1 MQGVAVQ
8 NCVELVRLRRI
19 NGMNNM
25 KYCNDSLAHD
35 YDMFMP
41 REKKQPSNVVELPRK
56 AERAAKPVAKAKTK
70 PLSRAFPIIV
80 TVFLLAA
87 AFGSL
92 YLHAEIS
99 KVSNELNAV
108 EAQTV
113 KLKSE
118 QTRLNVILEKKT
130 SVGNLENQAKKL
142 GMQKQEK
149 TQVNYIFNYGDENT
163 EYSADIEE

>member
-1 MQGVAVQ
+1 
-8 NCVELVRLRRI
+8 
-19 NGMNNM
+19 MNNM

-35 YDMFMP
+35 FDMFMP
-41 REKKQPSNVVELPRK
+41 REKKQNHVVVELPK
-56 AERAAKPVAKAKTK
+56 KSKQKPKAKSSVK
-70 PLSRAFPIIV
+70 ASSKLFSIIV
-80 TVFLLAA
+80 TVFLVGA
-87 AFGSL
+87 AFGCL
-92 YLHAEIS
+92 FLHAEIS

-108 EAQTV
+108 EAETV

-149 TQVNYIFNYGDENT
+149 TQVNYIFNYQDENT
-163 EYSADIEE
+163 EYSADID

>member
-1 MQGVAVQ
+1 
-8 NCVELVRLRRI
+8 
-19 NGMNNM
+19 MNNM

-35 YDMFMP
+35 FDMFMP
-41 REKKQPSNVVELPRK
+41 REKKQKSVVVELPK
-56 AERAAKPVAKAKTK
+56 KSKQKPKAKSSSKTSSK
-70 PLSRAFPIIV
+70 LFSIIV
-80 TVFLLAA
+80 TVFLIGA
-87 AFGSL
+87 AFGCL
-92 YLHAEIS
+92 FLHAEIS

-108 EAQTV
+108 EAETV

-149 TQVNYIFNYGDENT
+149 TQVNYIFNYQNEGT
-163 EYSADIEE
+163 EYSADIE

>member
-1 MQGVAVQ
+1 
-8 NCVELVRLRRI
+8 
-19 NGMNNM
+19 MNNM

-35 YDMFMP
+35 FDMFMP
-41 REKKQPSNVVELPRK
+41 REKKQNHVVVELPK
-56 AERAAKPVAKAKTK
+56 KSKQKPKAKSSVK
-70 PLSRAFPIIV
+70 VSSKLFSIIV
-80 TVFLLAA
+80 TVFLVGA
-87 AFGSL
+87 AFGCL
-92 YLHAEIS
+92 FLHAEIS

-108 EAQTV
+108 EAETV

-149 TQVNYIFNYGDENT
+149 TQVNYIFNYQDENT
-163 EYSADIEE
+163 EYSADID

>member
-1 MQGVAVQ
+1 
-8 NCVELVRLRRI
+8 
-19 NGMNNM
+19 MNNM

-35 YDMFMP
+35 FDMFMP
-41 REKKQPSNVVELPRK
+41 RPKKQPSNVVELPK
-56 AERAAKPVAKAKTK
+56 KSKQKAKPVAKAKTK
-70 PLSRAFPIIV
+70 AVGRAFPVIV
-80 TVFLLAA
+80 TIFLLAA

-118 QTRLNVILEKKT
+118 ETRLNVILEKKT

-149 TQVNYIFNYGDENT
+149 TQVNYIFNYGDEDT
-163 EYSADIEE
+163 QYSADIQE

>member
-1 MQGVAVQ
+1 
-8 NCVELVRLRRI
+8 
-19 NGMNNM
+19 MNNM

-35 YDMFMP
+35 FDMFMP
-41 REKKQPSNVVELPRK
+41 REKKQNHVVVELPK
-56 AERAAKPVAKAKTK
+56 KSKQKPKAKSSVK
-70 PLSRAFPIIV
+70 ASSKLFSIIV
-80 TVFLLAA
+80 TVFLIGA
-87 AFGSL
+87 AFGCL
-92 YLHAEIS
+92 FLHAEIS

-108 EAQTV
+108 EAETV

-149 TQVNYIFNYGDENT
+149 TQVNYIFNYQDENT
-163 EYSADIEE
+163 EYSADID

>member
-1 MQGVAVQ
+1 
-8 NCVELVRLRRI
+8 
-19 NGMNNM
+19 MNNM

-35 YDMFMP
+35 FNMFMP
-41 REKKQPSNVVELPRK
+41 REKKQNNVVVELPK
-56 AERAAKPVAKAKTK
+56 KAKPNKKVKASQKASSK
-70 PLSRAFPIIV
+70 LFSIIV
-80 TVFLLAA
+80 TVFLIGA
-87 AFGSL
+87 AFGCL
-92 YLHAEIS
+92 FLHAEIS

-108 EAQTV
+108 ETENV

-149 TQVNYIFNYGDENT
+149 TQVNYIFNYQDENT
-163 EYSADIEE
+163 EYSADAD

>member
-1 MQGVAVQ
+1 
-8 NCVELVRLRRI
+8 
-19 NGMNNM
+19 MNNM

-35 YDMFMP
+35 FDMFMP
-41 REKKQPSNVVELPRK
+41 REKKQNHVVVEFPK
-56 AERAAKPVAKAKTK
+56 KSKQKPKAKSSVK
-70 PLSRAFPIIV
+70 VSSKLFSIIV
-80 TVFLLAA
+80 TVFLVGA
-87 AFGSL
+87 AFGCL
-92 YLHAEIS
+92 FLHAEIS

-108 EAQTV
+108 EAETV

-149 TQVNYIFNYGDENT
+149 TQVNYIFNYQDENT
-163 EYSADIEE
+163 EYSADID

>member
-1 MQGVAVQ
+1 
-8 NCVELVRLRRI
+8 
-19 NGMNNM
+19 MNNM

-35 YDMFMP
+35 FDMFMP
-41 REKKQPSNVVELPRK
+41 REKKQNHVVVELPK
-56 AERAAKPVAKAKTK
+56 KSKQKPKAKSSVK
-70 PLSRAFPIIV
+70 VSSKLFSIIV
-80 TVFLLAA
+80 TVFLIGA
-87 AFGSL
+87 AFGCL
-92 YLHAEIS
+92 FLHAEIS

-108 EAQTV
+108 EAETV

-149 TQVNYIFNYGDENT
+149 TQVNYIFNYQDENT
-163 EYSADIEE
+163 EYSADID

>member
-1 MQGVAVQ
+1 
-8 NCVELVRLRRI
+8 
-19 NGMNNM
+19 MNNM

-35 YDMFMP
+35 FDMFMP
-41 REKKQPSNVVELPRK
+41 REKKQNHVVVELPK
-56 AERAAKPVAKAKTK
+56 KSKQKPKAKSSVK
-70 PLSRAFPIIV
+70 VSSKLFSIIV
-80 TVFLLAA
+80 TVFLIGA
-87 AFGSL
+87 AFGCL
-92 YLHAEIS
+92 FLHAEIS

-108 EAQTV
+108 EAETV

-149 TQVNYIFNYGDENT
+149 TQVNYIFNYQDENT
-163 EYSADIEE
+163 EYSADTD

>member
-1 MQGVAVQ
+1 
-8 NCVELVRLRRI
+8 
-19 NGMNNM
+19 MNNM

-35 YDMFMP
+35 FDMFMP
-41 REKKQPSNVVELPRK
+41 REKKQNHVVVELPK
-56 AERAAKPVAKAKTK
+56 KSKQKTKAKSSVK
-70 PLSRAFPIIV
+70 VSSKLFSIIV
-80 TVFLLAA
+80 TVFLVGA
-87 AFGSL
+87 AFGCL
-92 YLHAEIS
+92 FLHAEIS

-108 EAQTV
+108 EAETV

-149 TQVNYIFNYGDENT
+149 TQVNYIFNYQDENT
-163 EYSADIEE
+163 EYSADTD

>member
-1 MQGVAVQ
+1 
-8 NCVELVRLRRI
+8 
-19 NGMNNM
+19 MNNM

-35 YDMFMP
+35 FDMFMP
-41 REKKQPSNVVELPRK
+41 REKKQSNVVEFPK
-56 AERAAKPVAKAKTK
+56 KSKQKHKSKAKASVKVSQR
-70 PLSRAFPIIV
+70 LFSIIV
-80 TVFLLAA
+80 TVFLVGA
-87 AFGSL
+87 AFGCL
-92 YLHAEIS
+92 FLHAEIS

-108 EAQTV
+108 EAETV

-149 TQVNYIFNYGDENT
+149 TQVNYIFNYQDENT
-163 EYSADIEE
+163 EYSADTD

>member
-1 MQGVAVQ
+1 
-8 NCVELVRLRRI
+8 
-19 NGMNNM
+19 MNNM

-35 YDMFMP
+35 FNMFMP
-41 REKKQPSNVVELPRK
+41 REKKQNNVVVELPK
-56 AERAAKPVAKAKTK
+56 KAKPNKKVKASQKASSK
-70 PLSRAFPIIV
+70 LFSIIV
-80 TVFLLAA
+80 TVFLIGA
-87 AFGSL
+87 AFGCL
-92 YLHAEIS
+92 FLHAEIS

-108 EAQTV
+108 ETENV

-149 TQVNYIFNYGDENT
+149 TQVNYIFNYEDEGT
-163 EYSADIEE
+163 EYSADVQ

>member
-1 MQGVAVQ
+1 
-8 NCVELVRLRRI
+8 
-19 NGMNNM
+19 MNNM

-35 YDMFMP
+35 FDMFMP
-41 REKKQPSNVVELPRK
+41 REKKQNHVVVELPK
-56 AERAAKPVAKAKTK
+56 KSKQKPKAKSSAK
-70 PLSRAFPIIV
+70 VSSKLFSIIV
-80 TVFLLAA
+80 TVFLVGA
-87 AFGSL
+87 AFGCL
-92 YLHAEIS
+92 FLHAEIS

-108 EAQTV
+108 ETETI

-149 TQVNYIFNYGDENT
+149 TQVNYIFNYQDENT
-163 EYSADIEE
+163 EYSADAD

>member
-1 MQGVAVQ
+1 
-8 NCVELVRLRRI
+8 
-19 NGMNNM
+19 MNNM

-35 YDMFMP
+35 FDMFMP
-41 REKKQPSNVVELPRK
+41 REKKQNHVVVEFPK
-56 AERAAKPVAKAKTK
+56 KSKQKTKAKSSVK
-70 PLSRAFPIIV
+70 VSSKLFSIIV
-80 TVFLLAA
+80 TVFLVGA
-87 AFGSL
+87 AFGCL
-92 YLHAEIS
+92 FLHAEIS

-108 EAQTV
+108 EAETV

-149 TQVNYIFNYGDENT
+149 TQVNYIFNYQDENT
-163 EYSADIEE
+163 EYSADID

>member
-1 MQGVAVQ
+1 
-8 NCVELVRLRRI
+8 
-19 NGMNNM
+19 MNNM

-35 YDMFMP
+35 FDMFMP
-41 REKKQPSNVVELPRK
+41 REKKQNHVVVELPK
-56 AERAAKPVAKAKTK
+56 KSKQKTKAKSSAK
-70 PLSRAFPIIV
+70 VSSKLFSIIV
-80 TVFLLAA
+80 TVFLIGA
-87 AFGSL
+87 AFGCL
-92 YLHAEIS
+92 FLHAEIS

-108 EAQTV
+108 EAETV

-149 TQVNYIFNYGDENT
+149 TQVNYIFNYQDENT
-163 EYSADIEE
+163 EYSADID

>member
-1 MQGVAVQ
+1 
-8 NCVELVRLRRI
+8 
-19 NGMNNM
+19 MNNM

-35 YDMFMP
+35 FDMFMP
-41 REKKQPSNVVELPRK
+41 REKKQNHVVVELPK
-56 AERAAKPVAKAKTK
+56 KSKQKTKAKSSVK
-70 PLSRAFPIIV
+70 VSSKLFSIIV
-80 TVFLLAA
+80 TVFLIGA
-87 AFGSL
+87 AFGCL
-92 YLHAEIS
+92 FLHAEIS

-108 EAQTV
+108 EAETV

-149 TQVNYIFNYGDENT
+149 TQVNYIFNYQDENT
-163 EYSADIEE
+163 EYSADTD

>member
-1 MQGVAVQ
+1 
-8 NCVELVRLRRI
+8 
-19 NGMNNM
+19 MNNM

-35 YDMFMP
+35 FDMFMP
-41 REKKQPSNVVELPRK
+41 REKKQNHVVVELPK
-56 AERAAKPVAKAKTK
+56 KSKQKTKAKSSAK
-70 PLSRAFPIIV
+70 VSSKLFSIIV
-80 TVFLLAA
+80 TVFLVGA
-87 AFGSL
+87 AFGCL
-92 YLHAEIS
+92 FLHAEIS

-108 EAQTV
+108 EAETV

-149 TQVNYIFNYGDENT
+149 TQVNYIFNYQDENT
-163 EYSADIEE
+163 EYSADMD

>member
-1 MQGVAVQ
+1 
-8 NCVELVRLRRI
+8 
-19 NGMNNM
+19 MNNM

-35 YDMFMP
+35 FDMFMP
-41 REKKQPSNVVELPRK
+41 REKKQNHVVVELPK
-56 AERAAKPVAKAKTK
+56 KSKQKTKAKSSVK
-70 PLSRAFPIIV
+70 VSSKLFSIIV
-80 TVFLLAA
+80 TVFLVGA
-87 AFGSL
+87 AFGCL
-92 YLHAEIS
+92 FLHAEIS

-108 EAQTV
+108 EAETV

-149 TQVNYIFNYGDENT
+149 TQVNYIFNYQDENT
-163 EYSADIEE
+163 EYSADID

>member
-1 MQGVAVQ
+1 
-8 NCVELVRLRRI
+8 
-19 NGMNNM
+19 MNNM

-35 YDMFMP
+35 FDMFMP
-41 REKKQPSNVVELPRK
+41 REKKQNHVVVELPK
-56 AERAAKPVAKAKTK
+56 KSKQKTKAKSSVK
-70 PLSRAFPIIV
+70 VSSKLFSIIV
-80 TVFLLAA
+80 TVFLIGA
-87 AFGSL
+87 AFGCL
-92 YLHAEIS
+92 FLHAEIS

-108 EAQTV
+108 EAETV

-149 TQVNYIFNYGDENT
+149 TQVNYIFNYQDENT
-163 EYSADIEE
+163 EYSADID

>member
-1 MQGVAVQ
+1 
-8 NCVELVRLRRI
+8 
-19 NGMNNM
+19 MNNM

-35 YDMFMP
+35 FDMFMP
-41 REKKQPSNVVELPRK
+41 REKKQNHVVVELPK
-56 AERAAKPVAKAKTK
+56 KSKQKTKAKSSVK
-70 PLSRAFPIIV
+70 ASSKLFSIIV
-80 TVFLLAA
+80 TVFLIGA
-87 AFGSL
+87 AFGCL
-92 YLHAEIS
+92 FLHAEIS

-108 EAQTV
+108 EAETV

-149 TQVNYIFNYGDENT
+149 TQVNYIFNYQDENT
-163 EYSADIEE
+163 EYSADID